1 MPSSSCTEIIRH
13 IHSNIQKDAPRSKV
27 MYRMNNLR
35 AGGKI
40 SGKMLGS
47 DKGVWVWWH
56 KQQPSKTELR
66 ERDMPKPEVSS
77 RE

>member
-1 MPSSSCTEIIRH
+1 MEVALPVVISLPVP
-13 IHSNIQKDAPRSKV
+13 APTPRNKV

>member
-1 MPSSSCTEIIRH
+1 
-13 IHSNIQKDAPRSKV
+13 
-27 MYRMNNLR
+27 MYRLNNLR
-35 AGGKI
+35 AEGKS

-47 DKGVWVWWH
+47 DRGVGVWRH

-66 ERDMPKPEVSS
+66 ERDMPKPEVSK